1 MVSVTIEG
9 LRTEGK
15 EESECTTLDVP
26 AETELASLPSLAPG
40 TCSSAVY

>member
-1 MVSVTIEG
+1 MVSITIEG

-15 EESECTTLDVP
+15 EEPENTTLDVP

-40 TCSSAVY
+40 KCSSAAY